1 MNIIG
6 SKGGGGGKGGGK
18 GGGGQYVP
26 TEAQDTLRSTTY
38 VIGVDLLGEGEI
50 YGLKTATGGTNDT
63 EALKSIYLD
72 KTPVRSSNGTS
83 NFTGFRFFYQN
94 GTFSQVALSNYLG
107 VGTDSQTVVPVSV
120 QILFNTPIV
129 QTITDN
135 TVNAARITL
144 GFPALF
150 SVTDKGDT
158 NGTDVTIAIDVQYS
172 GGSYQQVRT
181 DTITGKCSSLYQRSY
196 EINLSGNFPVNIR
209 VRRLTEDSTS
219 NKLQNSTQWLSYT
232 EVVYTKFQYPHSAI
246 IGFQIDARQ
255 FDSVPERSYLVRGLK
270 VVIPNNATVDNATG
284 RLIYSGVWNGGFQS
298 TQWTSDPAWC
308 LWDLLTS
315 KRYGLGEFLTPSLL
329 DKWSF
334 YQVSQ
339 YCSAL
344 VPNGFG
350 GQEPRFSLNININ
363 MGESAYTIIGE
374 ILSVFRALSY
384 WQSGT
389 LSISQDSPKD
399 PTYLLNTSNVVDGN
413 FTYSGSSLKSRCS
426 VVIVEWLNLTTQEVD
441 YEYVEDYDAIARY
454 GVITKKVKAVGTTSR
469 GQANRF
475 GRWMLLTEQ
484 TETETVSFQVSVEA
498 GILLRPGMVVA
509 ISDPVR
515 AALRVG
521 GKITSA
527 TTNAIALDQPIPA
540 WGSSPKISVV
550 LPDGT
555 VETRNISSGSGST
568 VQVSSPFSAAPNSN
582 SVWLIEWTGLN
593 SQLFRVITVS
603 EQDGILFDCLCVA
616 YNPNKFAE
624 VELGVNLEPRPI
636 SVITNPPPAPTG
648 LILSEQ
654 LYRYQSEVRLKIV
667 ATWVSE
673 PTATKFLVRYRK
685 SSGNWIEE
693 VAFSNNFE
701 ILNQTPGTF
710 EVQVFSQS
718 TFNRISATSANAT
731 ITALGKTARP
741 ANVFNLRVQ

>member
-1 MNIIG
+1 MTIIG
-6 SKGGGGGKGGGK
+6 SGGGGGGKGGG
-18 GGGGQYVP
+18 GGQYVP
-26 TEAQDTLRSTTY
+26 KEAVDSLRSTTF
-38 VIGVDLLGEGEI
+38 VVGVDLLGEGEI

-63 EALKSIYLD
+63 EAEKSIYLD
-72 KTPVRSSNGTS
+72 KTPIRSSNGTL
-83 NFTGFRFFYQN
+83 NFQNFQSFWQN
-94 GTFSQVALSNYLG
+94 GSFAQLALSNYLG
-107 VGTDSQTVVPVSV
+107 VGTDAENIIAVSTPVV
-120 QILFNTPIV
+120 FNTPV
-129 QTITDN
+129 TRTITDN
-135 TVNAARITL
+135 NVNAARITL
-144 GFPALF
+144 GFPVLL
-150 SVTDKGDT
+150 SVADNGDT
-158 NGTDVTIAIDVQYS
+158 NGTSVAIAIDVQYS

-196 EINLSGNFPVNIR
+196 EIVLSGNFPVNIR
-209 VRRLTEDSTS
+209 VRRLTANSTS
-219 NKLQNSTQWLSYT
+219 NKLQNATQWLSYT
-232 EVVYTKFQYPHSAI
+232 EVIYTKFQYPHSAI
-246 IGFQIDARQ
+246 IGFKIDARQ
-255 FDSVPERSYLVRGLK
+255 FNSIPTRSYLIRGIK
-270 VVIPNNATVDNATG
+270 VVIPNNATVDNTTG
-284 RLIYSGVWNGGFQS
+284 RLIYSGVWNGGFQAA
-298 TQWTSDPAWC
+298 QWTSDPAWC

-315 KRYGLGEFLTPSLL
+315 KRYGLGDFLPASLL

-344 VPNGFG
+344 VPDGFG

-363 MGESAYTIIGE
+363 AGESAYTIVGE

-389 LSISQDSPKD
+389 LAIAQDSPKD

-413 FTYSGSSLKSRCS
+413 FTYSGSSLKSRCT
-426 VVIVEWLNLTTQEVD
+426 VVIVEWLNLTTQEAD

-454 GVITKKVKAVGTTSR
+454 GVITKKVKAIGTTSR

-475 GRWMLLTEQ
+475 GRWMLVTEQ
-484 TETETVSFQVSVEA
+484 TETETVGFQVSVEA
-498 GILLRPGMVVA
+498 GIILRPGMVVA

-515 AALRVG
+515 AAVRVG

-527 TTNAIALDQPIPA
+527 TTSAIALDQPIPS
-540 WGSSPKISVV
+540 WGSNPKISVV
-550 LPDGT
+550 LPNGT
-555 VETRNISSGSGST
+555 VETKNISSGSGNT
-568 VQVSSPFSAAPNSN
+568 VQVSSPFSAAPNPN

-593 SQLFRVITVS
+593 SQLFRVVTVT
-603 EQDGILFDCLCVA
+603 EQDGILFDCLAIA

-624 VELGVNLEPRPI
+624 VELGLTLEPRVI

-648 LILSEQ
+648 LTLTEQ
-654 LYRYQSEVRLKIV
+654 LYRYQSEVRLKII
-667 ATWVSE
+667 ANWVSE

-718 TFNRISATSANAT
+718 TLNRISATSANGS